1 MISKLPKNKN
11 CTLAVSSGKRGM
23 LRRLQV
29 LDPRLASW
37 LPCLILTGCWTPPVA
52 DVQPKGDARLIQQAI
67 KVVAVKEDA
76 TVESIDADRGVIALK
91 FADGL
96 AATIKPPP
104 GVADFSKIR
113 AGDKGRARV
122 AQELSVYVLIDGRLP
137 GDDGKPKA
145 VRTDAKV
152 LQIDTAYRLLTLQ
165 YPNRQVEIFK
175 VGLDA
180 KLSAMEAGDSVTI
193 ETTEL
198 LALKVKKP

>member
-1 MISKLPKNKN
+1 MPKNKN
-11 CTLAVSSGKRGM
+11 RTSAAPLGLLPFLVLA
-23 LRRLQV
+23 
-29 LDPRLASW
+29 
-37 LPCLILTGCWTPPVA
+37 GCWTAPVA

-76 TVESIDADRGVIALK
+76 TVQSIDLDRGVIVLQ

-96 AATIKPPP
+96 TATIKPAP
-104 GVADFSKIR
+104 GVANFSKIR
-113 AGDKGRARV
+113 AGDKGRAKV
-122 AQELSVYVLIDGRLP
+122 AQELSVYVLKDGQLP
-137 GDDGKPKA
+137 GADGKPKP

-180 KLSAMEAGDSVTI
+180 KLSAMEAGDSVAI